1 MFSVFD
7 LFSRKLRTHQCLAG
21 LATAIFVCLASV
33 IGSAQTPP
41 CPRGLELVPRNVNNS
56 SRQME
61 PAGSIPSIAESDPAA
76 IRIETDLV
84 IAEFEVHD
92 KKGNRVVGLT
102 AGDVRLEEDGV
113 EQKIDMFAY
122 GRSSASIGRSI
133 ILIIDYSQSQ
143 SSYIETSIAAAK
155 VLVELLEQNDS
166 MAIVS
171 DDVELIVGFT
181 NDKAKLKA
189 SLDVLGTR
197 ARDRKFGMSRQLS
210 ALFAAVDQL
219 FSTDEKRP
227 VVILQTDGDEFP
239 LVSLGRNIFQFS
251 GCPPLI
257 DRFEELESVLDRFGT
272 TVHSIIPGLPL
283 DGGHQN
289 IAMSEKGQLD
299 LETIVRQ
306 EARIRKSALAE
317 RKSSLL
323 DRQVRNWAN
332 NRILGARAVEKISRM
347 TGGTTQYLGSPER
360 AGEVYRRILDEMNQ
374 RYLIGYYPID
384 ALRDGRKRKIK
395 VSLKQ
400 GLNYQ
405 VRGRTSYT
413 PGMKTA
419 VR

>member
-1 MFSVFD
+1 
-7 LFSRKLRTHQCLAG
+7 
-21 LATAIFVCLASV
+21 
-33 IGSAQTPP
+33 
-41 CPRGLELVPRNVNNS
+41 
-56 SRQME
+56 ME

-155 VLVELLEQNDS
+155 VLVELLEPNDS

>member
-1 MFSVFD
+1 MPVF
-7 LFSRKLRTHQCLAG
+7 FW
-21 LATAIFVCLASV
+21 LASA
-33 IGSAQTPP
+33 IGNAQTPTSP
-41 CPRGLELVPRNVNNS
+41 ARDCPKGLELGPGHLAQTAPQRVPEGQR
-56 SRQME
+56 
-61 PAGSIPSIAESDPAA
+61 PSATEFDPTA
-76 IRIETDLV
+76 IRVETDLV

-102 AGDVRLEEDGV
+102 VGDVRLEEDGV

-143 SSYIETSIAAAK
+143 SSYIETSLAAAK
-155 VLVELLEQNDS
+155 VLVELLEPNDS

-171 DDVELIVGFT
+171 DDVELISGFT
-181 NDKAKLKA
+181 NDKAKLKTG
-189 SLDVLGTR
+189 LEVLGTR

-239 LVSLGRNIFQFS
+239 LLSLGRNIFRFS

-257 DRFEELESVLDRFGT
+257 DRFGELETVLERSGT

-283 DGGHQN
+283 DGGHQK
-289 IAMSEKGQLD
+289 IGITEIGQLD

-306 EARIRKSALAE
+306 EARIRKNALAE

-332 NRILGARAVEKISRM
+332 NRLLGARAVEKISRM

-374 RYLIGYYPID
+374 KYVIGYYPID
-384 ALRDGRKRKIK
+384 ALRDERQRKIK
-395 VSLKQ
+395 ISLKQ

-405 VRGRTSYT
+405 VRGRRSYT
-413 PGMKTA
+413 PAMTAA